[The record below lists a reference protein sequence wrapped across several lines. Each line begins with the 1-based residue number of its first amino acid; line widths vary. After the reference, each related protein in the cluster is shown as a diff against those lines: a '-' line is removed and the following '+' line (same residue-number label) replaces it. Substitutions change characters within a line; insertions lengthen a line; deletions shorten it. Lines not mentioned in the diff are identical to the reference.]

1 MVGSS
6 KVRVLCPSISFP
18 FARLGASLGI
28 SRTFCPLVEGF
39 VFRSNSLSVVLADLF
54 PLLRQSIDSFE
65 ELMGER
71 KVMSEV

>member
-6 KVRVLCPSISFP
+6 KVRILCHSISFL
-18 FARLGASLGI
+18 FVRLGAYLGI
-28 SRTFCPLVEGF
+28 SRTFFPLVEGF
-39 VFRSNSLSVVLADLF
+39 VFRGNSLSVVLVDLF

-71 KVMSEV
+71 RVMSDV